1 MNRSLAVLA
10 AAVTVAAAPGSQGGD
25 APLTVSAVRFYS
37 PSRGTTTIEGVCEV
51 RLAQVFRTVGQR
63 PRYRLEVVV
72 LDSAGLELQRMD
84 RDRLVPASAASQRE
98 ATTLESFGFVAAPG
112 RYRIRVRVTP
122 EGGEPVER
130 EVEVEGYRSAPAIS
144 DLLLATAA
152 RLAVSDSESPAP
164 GEIRRGTL
172 LLRTAP
178 LPRLTPTEASLSY
191 YAEVY
196 PHGGAAGAGE
206 LRAEVVS
213 GAGRTVVQT
222 PPRAVEIGA
231 AGAVTRGS
239 LDLAGLPEG
248 RYSLRLRI
256 RHGDTTLVGEAPFAM
271 ASLAALAAQPA
282 QAPAGPVDVFEGADE
297 PRLDSL
303 FGPLVYLAEAPREI
317 GLYRN
322 LSVEGKRRFL
332 REFWQRRD
340 PTPATPDNPARDE
353 FYRAVVYANEAFR
366 ESGRGEIPGWNTDR
380 GRVYLRNGRPDE
392 TLRRPA
398 ASPRPVEA
406 WKYTRDRM
414 RYYVFQDE
422 TGLGNYRLLGT
433 NDRREINTTAWERL
447 IGGDAYREVY
457 QFLGLDPRNLGTD
470 RNNP

>member
-1 MNRSLAVLA
+1 
-10 AAVTVAAAPGSQGGD
+10 
-25 APLTVSAVRFYS
+25 
-37 PSRGTTTIEGVCEV
+37 
-51 RLAQVFRTVGQR
+51 
-63 PRYRLEVVV
+63 
-72 LDSAGLELQRMD
+72 
-84 RDRLVPASAASQRE
+84 
-98 ATTLESFGFVAAPG
+98 
-112 RYRIRVRVTP
+112 
-122 EGGEPVER
+122 
-130 EVEVEGYRSAPAIS
+130 
-144 DLLLATAA
+144 
-152 RLAVSDSESPAP
+152 
-164 GEIRRGTL
+164 
-172 LLRTAP
+172 
-178 LPRLTPTEASLSY
+178 
-191 YAEVY
+191 
-196 PHGGAAGAGE
+196 
-206 LRAEVVS
+206 
-213 GAGRTVVQT
+213 
-222 PPRAVEIGA
+222 
-231 AGAVTRGS
+231 
-239 LDLAGLPEG
+239 
-248 RYSLRLRI
+248 
-256 RHGDTTLVGEAPFAM
+256 
-271 ASLAALAAQPA
+271 
-282 QAPAGPVDVFEGADE
+282 
-297 PRLDSL
+297 
-303 FGPLVYLAEAPREI
+303 
-317 GLYRN
+317 LYRN